1 MEAHMSEKTRIEE
14 FEVTGEKLIATV
26 KEIVRKGNIRR
37 VGIKSESGES
47 LIEFPLTL
55 GVAGALILPQLAAVG
70 AIAALV
76 TKCSIVVEKVVEE
89 DEP

>member
-1 MEAHMSEKTRIEE
+1 MSENVRVEE

-26 KEIVRKGNIRR
+26 KEIIRGGNIRR
-37 VGIKSESGES
+37 VAIRSEKGES

-55 GVAGALILPQLAAVG
+55 GVAGALILPQLAAIG

-76 TKCSIVVEKVVEE
+76 TKCSIVVEKVVEV
-89 DEP
+89 DET

>member
-1 MEAHMSEKTRIEE
+1 MSEKTRIEE
-14 FEVTGEKLIATV
+14 FEVTGEKLIETV
-26 KEIVRKGNIRR
+26 KQIIRGGNIRR
-37 VGIKSESGES
+37 VTIKSEKGES

-76 TKCSIVVEKVVEE
+76 TKCSIVVEKVVEV
-89 DEP
+89 DEQ

>member
-1 MEAHMSEKTRIEE
+1 MPESVRVEE

-26 KEIVRKGNIRR
+26 KEIVRQGNIRR
-37 VGIKSESGES
+37 VSIKSEKGAN

-55 GVAGALILPQLAAVG
+55 GVAGALILTQLAAIG

-89 DEP
+89 DEA

>member
-1 MEAHMSEKTRIEE
+1 MSEKVRVEE

-26 KEIVRKGNIRR
+26 KEIVRQGNIRR
-37 VGIKSESGES
+37 VGIKSEKGES

-55 GVAGALILPQLAAVG
+55 GVAGALILPTLAAIG

-76 TKCSIVVEKVVEE
+76 TKCTIVVEKVVEE
-89 DEP
+89 VVEEDEA